1 MACHA
6 TGGTKMTRWD
16 IDTVTVSPCRPYSRE
31 RKNKYVTT
39 EVLGSGKSKI
49 NGASD
54 IKEKKNI

>member
-1 MACHA
+1 
-6 TGGTKMTRWD
+6 MTRWD